1 MRIARHRIVGR
12 GVGVAHGLQ
21 DGVPAC
27 GHGRRLCSHT
37 RGLHRGIDAFDHP
50 IQALGL
56 DLVGLGLEL
65 GDLGL
70 LLGHR
75 KLLGHLL
82 HLLRHLC
89 CRRLHFLLDLFL
101 RFDEFPQV
109 ERLGLFFREL
119 RPLDVR
125 ALLGLQGG
133 AELRERLRLDFL
145 GHQGRDARR
154 LDLEVALDA
163 VVAGKLHVPAVE
175 RADEG
180 LRDALI
186 PVGHQVFQV
195 RIGLRHQHRQT
206 RSRAS
211 RTLLRVV
218 AVAVLRDAGRLVGVA
233 IEDFEDRQM
242 LLHVRAELQR
252 AHGRELHVAADAR
265 PNLAGVAVGQVRV
278 RGERGH
284 IDLELG
290 AGGFRSVVEQ
300 HANRRVDHLLVVAHD
315 RRQPFAKDAR
325 LVFVEVVELIRPRLP
340 FDGLQHGADD
350 FTVRQ
355 QPDVCEEALMQ
366 PVVRHLHA
374 AGAQLVAR
382 EVAPALIQVVLPG
395 ARGRHQRALVADL
408 AQLVLV
414 PEEPNEPVR
423 VAVDVVADLVACEG
437 LSLGQIRDVLARQAV
452 TLPHEPAVLE
462 LGHAHVGIPVPDR
475 HVRQERRR
483 ESLGGLHEAAL
494 LVVPLVGQ
502 ARAMLDQ
509 RPLEDAGAVEVA
521 RVQDGARD
529 LAILGLG
536 QLIVDAVIHPAR
548 SLVGEVLHCALDR
561 LRVGLLALIELRQ
574 HLDQLLF
581 LRRRDAR
588 LGRGL
593 DLIVALAVG
602 REQQIGHARI
612 DRLDLDP
619 GLAQKSLAADDLF
632 LDLRVVAPFVL
643 AQVLQPAFL
652 DFPALG
658 LGAQELAHQIL
669 TEPEQRV
676 VDGGSVARED
686 ARCDLRVVGL
696 RISHRGCL

>member
-1 MRIARHRIVGR
+1 MRTARHRIVGR
-12 GVGVAHGLQ
+12 GVLVAHGLQ
-21 DGVPAC
+21 DGIATC
-27 GHGRRLCSHT
+27 SHSRRLRGHT
-37 RGLHRGIDAFDHP
+37 RSLHRGIDAFDHA
-50 IQALGL
+50 IEALGL

-75 KLLGHLL
+75 KLLGHLRHLLL
-82 HLLRHLC
+82 HLR
-89 CRRLHFLLDLFL
+89 RGRLHFLLDLFL
-101 RFDEFPQV
+101 RLHELAQV
-109 ERLGLFFREL
+109 ERLGLLFSQL

-125 ALLGLQGG
+125 ALFGLQGG
-133 AELRERLRLDFL
+133 AELCERLRLDLL
-145 GHQGRDARR
+145 GHQGGHAGR

-163 VVAGKLHVPAVE
+163 VVAGELHVPAVE

-180 LRDALI
+180 LRDTLI
-186 PVGHQVFQV
+186 PVRHQVFQV

-206 RSRAS
+206 RSGAGRA
-211 RTLLRVV
+211 LLGVV
-218 AVAVLRDAGRLVGVA
+218 AVAVLRDARRLVGVA
-233 IEDFEDRQM
+233 IEDFEDRQV
-242 LLHVRAELQR
+242 LLHVRAEFQR
-252 AHGRELHVAADAR
+252 THGRELHVAADAR
-265 PNLAGVAVGQVRV
+265 PNLAGVAVDEVRV

-300 HANRRVDHLLVVAHD
+300 HPNRRVDHLLVVAHD
-315 RRQPFAKDAR
+315 RRKPFAEDAR
-325 LVFVEVVELIRPRLP
+325 LVLVEVVELIRPRLP
-340 FDGLQHGADD
+340 FDGLQHGANHLAIG
-350 FTVRQ
+350 Q
-355 QPDVCEEALMQ
+355 QPDVCEEALVQ
-366 PVVRHLHA
+366 PVIGHLHA

-382 EVAPALIQVVLPG
+382 EVAPALIQVVLAG

-452 TLPHEPAVLE
+452 TLPHEAAVLE

-475 HVRQERRR
+475 HVRQEGRR
-483 ESLGGLHEAAL
+483 EALRGLHEAPL
-494 LVVPLVGQ
+494 FVVPLVGQ

-509 RPLEDAGAVEVA
+509 RPLEDASAVEVA

-529 LAILGLG
+529 LAVLGLG

-548 SLVGEVLHCALDR
+548 SLVGEVLHGALDR
-561 LRVGLLALIELRQ
+561 LRVRLLALIELRQ

-593 DLIVALAVG
+593 DLVVALAVG

-632 LDLRVVAPFVL
+632 LDLGVVAPLVL
-643 AQVLQPAFL
+643 AQVLQPALF

-658 LGAQELAHQIL
+658 LGAQELAHQVL
-669 TEPEQRV
+669 AEPEKRV